1 MGRLT
6 GPSQSACL
14 KGWPVESS
22 RPTRILVVANRTAT
36 VPQLLDEIRRRGQAG
51 LCKFTLLI
59 PDVRDREA
67 ADRTLESALPSL
79 EREAGGPVEGLLGG
93 ADPFTSIQDAVR
105 DGHFDEIILSMLPRK
120 TSKWLHEDLIGRVEE
135 LGVPVTPIVPDGGR
149 PFRIWV
155 DYDLKSA
162 EEKAAEVAERAS
174 SAYDSEGLRA
184 KDLERTVVFVGDV
197 AKSEQDRETNLNTR
211 GATIAT
217 VAGLI
222 VAVSSAVAK
231 SVFGIAEW
239 SDWTKIAAV
248 ALFLMALFAVAA
260 SMVIA
265 VFFVLRPRRGSRT
278 KNFLGETL
286 ADLWIGNQANKLV
299 TANRHRLDLLFLDR
313 SMRTLP
319 EWHFR
324 NREKAR
330 WLRRSWMF
338 LTIGMVLIAIAAV
351 LVLARILDVTKA
363 STRGPAED
371 LTWGWLGVMIAGAF
385 VLAWLAIRFDWLRA
399 GRDTQ
404 ARYEVPDEIKRLATK
419 LQDSP
424 LVEEPPVQEEPAKA
438 APRKAS
444 SRVAKV

>member
-1 MGRLT
+1 LRSNRATVT
-6 GPSQSACL
+6 GPSQSACS
-14 KGWPVESS
+14 KGSTVESS
-22 RPTRILVVANRTAT
+22 RPTRILVVANRTAAP
-36 VPQLLDEIRRRGQAG
+36 PQLLDEIRQRSKAAR
-51 LCKFTLLI
+51 CEFSLLI
-59 PDVRDREA
+59 ADVRDRQT
-67 ADRTLESALPSL
+67 ADRTLETTLPLL
-79 EREAGGPVEGLLGG
+79 EREAGGPVKALLGG
-93 ADPFTSIQDAVR
+93 SVEDAVR
-105 DGHFDEIILSMLPRK
+105 DGHFDEIILSPLPLKGSEGSRRDFI
-120 TSKWLHEDLIGRVEE
+120 SRIEG
-135 LGVPVTPIVPDGGR
+135 LGLPTTIVPDGGR
-149 PFRIWV
+149 PLRLWV

-162 EEKAAEVAERAS
+162 EEEAARVAEGAS
-174 SAYDSEGLRA
+174 PAYEAEGLRA
-184 KDLERTVVFVGDV
+184 GDIERTVVFVGDV

-231 SVFGIAEW
+231 SVFGIEDW

-248 ALFLMALFAVAA
+248 ALFLKALFAVAA

-265 VFFVLRPRRGSRT
+265 VFFVLRPRRGART

-286 ADLWIGNQANKLV
+286 ADLWIGNQADKFV
-299 TANRHRLDLLFLDR
+299 TANRHRLDLLFIDR

-351 LVLARILDVTKA
+351 FVLARILEVTDA

-371 LTWGWLGVMIAGAF
+371 LTWGWLGVMLAGAV
-385 VLAWLAIRFDWLRA
+385 VLSWLAIRFDWLRA

-404 ARYEVPDEIKRLATK
+404 AKYEVPREIKRLATK

-424 LVEEPPVQEEPAKA
+424 LIDERTVQKVRAKA
-438 APRKAS
+438 AP
-444 SRVAKV
+444 